1 MRNIKLT
8 EDGSSTL
15 CWIEKNETF
24 HSIHGAI
31 SESKHIFIEAGLDYS
46 AQNKRVI
53 KILEVG
59 YGTGLNALLSSIY
72 SIENS
77 ISLHYTA
84 LEAYPVSLEEHKI
97 LNYGELL
104 NSTDLFNS
112 LFDANWEKFSEV
124 APGIHLCKKNIRLEN
139 FQSDSDSYHLIY
151 FDAFSPESQSE
162 LWSEAIFRKLFL
174 MMEKNAVLVT
184 YSCKGVVKRTLKNIG
199 FSIEKLPGP
208 PGKREFLRATKL

>member
-1 MRNIKLT
+1 MRKIKIT
-8 EDGSSTL
+8 DDGSSTL

-31 SESKHIFIEAGLDYS
+31 RESKHIFIDAGLAYLS
-46 AQNKRVI
+46 QNLSVI

-59 YGTGLNALLSSIY
+59 YGTGLNAFLSSIY
-72 SIENS
+72 SAENS

-84 LEAYPVSLEEHKI
+84 LEAFPVNLEEHKI

-104 NSTDLFNS
+104 NSTE
-112 LFDANWEKFSEV
+112 LFDGLFFADWEKKSEV
-124 APGIHLCKKNIRLEN
+124 VPGFHLYKKNIFLEDFESSN
-139 FQSDSDSYHLIY
+139 ESYNLIF

-162 LWSEAIFRKLFL
+162 LWSEEIFRKLFF
-174 MMEKNAVLVT
+174 MMEKNGVLVT
-184 YSCKGVVKRTLKNIG
+184 YSCKGVVKRILKNIG